1 MKHRRLL
8 LLIVTGGMSC
18 LLLAQSPDAYRQA
31 YAAWQSAS
39 ANLEVDAA
47 KAGEL
52 LAVKTDAASPAA
64 VKYEEA
70 RKAFFEAQS
79 APLKEAAQRLEPM
92 QLPADSSAAKAADDM
107 VASQEAALAKNIA
120 VLGSDPDEGIRQLR
134 QALEKERAALLAI
147 RDASAARK
155 AAASAAQTAAAAAE
169 YARTGATENS
179 IAIAANFQQSAD
191 AETKLVDAWPA
202 YYRSLA
208 EGARGKSAA
217 ATVSTIA
224 PARVAQPAAANS
236 SSTNPA
242 ASTNPAPAASVPPRA
257 PAANQPANTTASGPA
272 IANPVIANST
282 SGATAA
288 AGTVQPPVPLT
299 RYTGS
304 WGWTQG
310 VSNYYG
316 EPPTMFDVIVKLD
329 NGQVQG
335 IVSAAFIV
343 GRSRDPVVRF
353 TFNGPLQ
360 ATRNQV
366 FALKTNDGTTGTV
379 ELIPGPAFN
388 LLEVKFNLDAAPR
401 KVSVSDVTL
410 LKK

>member
-1 MKHRRLL
+1 LRPGRLL
-8 LLIVTGGMSC
+8 IPIVIGATGC
-18 LLLAQSPDAYRQA
+18 LWAQSPDAYREA

-64 VKYEEA
+64 VKYEQA
-70 RKAFFEAQS
+70 RKAFFQAQG
-79 APLKEAAQRLEPM
+79 APLKEAAQRLQPM
-92 QLPADSSAAKAADDM
+92 QMPADSSATKAADDM
-107 VASQEAALAKNIA
+107 VATEEPALAKNIT
-120 VLGSDPDEGIRQLR
+120 VLGNDPDEGIRQLR
-134 QALEKERAALLAI
+134 QALEKERAALLAV
-147 RDASAARK
+147 RDAAAARK
-155 AAASAAQTAAAAAE
+155 AAAAAAQTAAAAAE
-169 YARTGATENS
+169 HARMGATENTN
-179 IAIAANFQQSAD
+179 AIAANFQQSAD
-191 AETKLVDAWPA
+191 AEAKMIAAWPA

-217 ATVSTIA
+217 ATVSSIA
-224 PARVAQPAAANS
+224 PARVARPAAANS
-236 SSTNPA
+236 SSANT
-242 ASTNPAPAASVPPRA
+242 APPASVPPRSPA
-257 PAANQPANTTASGPA
+257 PNQPASPRASAPV
-272 IANPVIANST
+272 IANPVIANPVVANAA
-282 SGATAA
+282 SGAPAA
-288 AGTVQPPVPLT
+288 AASVQPPVPLA

-310 VSNYYG
+310 VSNYSG
-316 EPPTMFDVIVKLD
+316 EPPTMFDVIVKVD

-335 IVSAAFIV
+335 IVSAAFLV
-343 GRSRDPVVRF
+343 GRTREPSVRF

-366 FALKTNDGTTGTV
+366 FSLKTNDGITGTV

-401 KVSVSDVTL
+401 KVSTSDVTL

>member
-1 MKHRRLL
+1 MRHRRLL
-8 LLIVTGGMSC
+8 LPIVGGAAC
-18 LLLAQSPDAYRQA
+18 GLLLAQSPDAYREA
-31 YAAWQSAS
+31 YTAWQSAS

-64 VKYEEA
+64 VKYEQA
-70 RKAFFEAQS
+70 RKAFFQAQS
-79 APLKEAAQRLEPM
+79 APLKEAAQRLQPM
-92 QLPADSSAAKAADDM
+92 QLPADSSAAKAADDI
-107 VASQEAALAKNIA
+107 VATQEAALAKNIV

-134 QALEKERAALLAI
+134 QALEKERAALLAV
-147 RDASAARK
+147 RDAAAARK
-155 AAASAAQTAAAAAE
+155 AAAAGAQTAAAAAE
-169 YARTGATENS
+169 HARMGATENS
-179 IAIAANFQQSAD
+179 NAIAASFQQSAD
-191 AETKLVDAWPA
+191 AETKIIEAWPA

-208 EGARGKSAA
+208 EGARGKSTAVA
-217 ATVSTIA
+217 VSSIA
-224 PARVAQPAAANS
+224 PARVAQPTAAVRS
-236 SSTNPA
+236 SANPA
-242 ASTNPAPAASVPPRA
+242 ASANTAPAAAPPRSPA
-257 PAANQPANTTASGPA
+257 PNQPASPRASGPV
-272 IANPVIANST
+272 IANPVIANPA
-282 SGATAA
+282 SGGTAA
-288 AGTVQPPVPLT
+288 AATSVQPPVPLA

-310 VSNYYG
+310 VSTYSG
-316 EPPTMFDVIVKLD
+316 EPPTMFDVIVKVD

-335 IVSAAFIV
+335 MVSAAFIV
-343 GRSRDPVVRF
+343 GRTREPSVRF

-366 FALKTNDGTTGTV
+366 FSLKTNDGITGTV

-401 KVSVSDVTL
+401 KVSTSDVTL